1 MGVAGEGVLWAAWGI
16 APRLGDAERVTPA
29 MMRAMLGFTSDV
41 RWWLRHAR
49 THLEDVFPY
58 LPQQPGYG
66 KRLREAAQLI
76 RRDLPDLPLSAG
88 AGPAVC
94 ALS

>member
-1 MGVAGEGVLWAAWGI
+1 MLWAAWGI
-16 APRLGDAERVTPA
+16 APRLSDVERVTGHDA
-29 MMRAMLGFTSDV
+29 GHARFSSEV

-49 THLEDVFPY
+49 THLEDLSPY
-58 LPQQPGYG
+58 LPQQPGYD